1 MLANRLMSVNAGIA
15 NGHIAELQP
24 CNNHPA
30 KFRRISEQTMP
41 QSKTIRVLLVDD
53 NDMTRT
59 LLRGML
65 VVEEYEMA
73 GEANN
78 GEAGLEMALRLKP
91 DVICLD
97 IQMPK
102 TNGIEV
108 LKQIKSQLPRTA
120 VVMVTG
126 STERETVQAAIT
138 GGADG
143 YIVKPFNS
151 ARVLDAIGI
160 ALAKVQGAKVAS

>member
-1 MLANRLMSVNAGIA
+1 M
-15 NGHIAELQP
+15 AEIL
-24 CNNHPA
+24 
-30 KFRRISEQTMP
+30 
-41 QSKTIRVLLVDD
+41 SKGRVLLVDD

-59 LLRGML
+59 LLRGIL
-65 VVEEYEMA
+65 VADGYQLA

-78 GEAGLEMALRLKP
+78 GEQGLEMALRLKP

-102 TNGIEV
+102 GDGLSM
-108 LKQIKSQLPRTA
+108 LKELREHTPESA

-126 STERETVQAAIT
+126 STERETVQAAVS
-138 GGADG
+138 GGAAG

-151 ARVLDAIGI
+151 ARVLGTIDA
-160 ALAKVQGAKVAS
+160 ALGKVKAARTGGAVKAIEPTAN

>member
-1 MLANRLMSVNAGIA
+1 MAQIV
-15 NGHIAELQP
+15 
-24 CNNHPA
+24 
-30 KFRRISEQTMP
+30 
-41 QSKTIRVLLVDD
+41 SKGRVLLVDD

-59 LLRGML
+59 LLRGIL
-65 VVEEYEMA
+65 VADGYELA

-78 GEAGLEMALRLKP
+78 GEQGLEMALRLKP

-102 TNGIEV
+102 ADGLSI
-108 LKQIKSQLPRTA
+108 LKQLREQTPDSA

-126 STERETVQAAIT
+126 STDRETVQAAVS
-138 GGADG
+138 GGAAG

-151 ARVLDAIGI
+151 ARVLGTIEL
-160 ALAKVQGAKVAS
+160 ALGKVKAARAGAATKATEPAQPTAD

>member
-1 MLANRLMSVNAGIA
+1 MADDLNKGTV
-15 NGHIAELQP
+15 
-24 CNNHPA
+24 
-30 KFRRISEQTMP
+30 
-41 QSKTIRVLLVDD
+41 VLVDD

-65 VVEEYEMA
+65 VTEGYKVI

-91 DVICLD
+91 DVVCLD
-97 IQMPK
+97 VQMPK
-102 TNGIEV
+102 SDGLTV
-108 LKQIKSQLPRTA
+108 LREINSAAPATA

-126 STERETVQAAIT
+126 STERATVQAAIT
-138 GGADG
+138 GGAAA

-151 ARVLDAIGI
+151 GRVLAAMEGAMKKL
-160 ALAKVQGAKVAS
+160 ALAKAAPPKP